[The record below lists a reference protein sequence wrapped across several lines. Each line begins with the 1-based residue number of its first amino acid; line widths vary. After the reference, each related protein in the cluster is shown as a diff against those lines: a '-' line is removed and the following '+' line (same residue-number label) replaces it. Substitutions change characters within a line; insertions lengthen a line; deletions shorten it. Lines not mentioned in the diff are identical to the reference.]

1 MDNNAL
7 RESIKIQA
15 RLELCRR
22 DFWEF
27 CKYYDDTFFNEKK
40 WHLKKIA
47 KAFQRVFEGELK
59 KLAISLPP
67 RGGKSY
73 LTSLFCAWCLG
84 KNPKGS
90 IMRNCYA
97 AKLAEKFSKDIR
109 DGIIISPKY
118 LEVFPNVKL
127 GKSTAIDGWSLE
139 GNTQPS
145 YFCAGVGGAITGF
158 GCNML
163 AILDD
168 PIKNF
173 EEAISE
179 ITIENVWNWY
189 TSTHLSRLES
199 GCPEIHIATR
209 WSTKD
214 PIGRL
219 TDVESEAYIKDMEV
233 ICIPALI
240 DGESFCPDI
249 KTTEEFLK
257 IKKVTDNLI
266 WEAEFMQE
274 PVNEKGQLFPLKELK
289 KFEMK
294 EIFTKKPDGIVG
306 VTDTAESGKDFLC
319 SISAR
324 IYGQDFYITDV
335 VFTQDGVEITEP
347 QVAAMIIR
355 TRIQSETIE
364 SNGGGFQYT
373 RNIKRLIKGRSTCT
387 VIPRRTVTN
396 KETRILMNSG
406 YVKEHVYFR
415 SDYEEGS
422 MYDKFMKQITS
433 YVKMA
438 KNPHDDAVDCI
449 TMLIENYSMR
459 KFGSEEKPFIDEE
472 EGKEYY
478 SEYHRMV
485 NNITGGVVN
494 DEMFDWRNW

>member
-1 MDNNAL
+1 MEINKEEL
-7 RESIKIQA
+7 KHQL

-22 DFWEF
+22 DFYEF
-27 CKYYDDTFFNEKK
+27 CKYYDDKFFTDGK

-47 KAFQRVFEGELK
+47 SAFQRVYEGELK
-59 KLAISLPP
+59 KLAVSMPP
-67 RGGKSY
+67 RAGKSY
-73 LTSLFCAWCLG
+73 ITSLFCAWCLG
-84 KNPKGS
+84 KNPMGS
-90 IMRNCYA
+90 IMRNSYA
-97 AKLAEKFSKDIR
+97 GKLAEKFSKDIR
-109 DGIIISPKY
+109 DGIIIHPKF
-118 LEVFPNVKL
+118 LEVFPNIKL
-127 GKSTAIDGWSLE
+127 GKNTVIDGWSIE

-168 PIKNF
+168 PLRNI
-173 EEAISE
+173 EDALSE
-179 ITIENVWNWY
+179 IVIDKTWDWY

-219 TDVESEAYIKDMEV
+219 TDIESEAYIPDMEV

-240 DGESFCPDI
+240 DGKSFCEEV
-249 KTTEEFLK
+249 KTTEEYIN
-257 IKKVTDNLI
+257 IKKVTDSII

-274 PVNEKGQLFPLKELK
+274 PVNEKGQLFPLKDLK
-289 KFEMK
+289 RFTMD
-294 EIFTKKPDGIVG
+294 EIRSKKPDGIVG
-306 VTDTAESGKDFLC
+306 VTDTAESGKDYLC

-335 VFTQDGVEITEP
+335 VFSQEGVEITEP
-347 QVAAMIIR
+347 MVAAMIIN
-355 TRIQSETIE
+355 TGIQSETIE
-364 SNGGGFQYT
+364 SNAGGFQYC
-373 RNIKRLIKGRSTCT
+373 RNIKNLVRGKSTCT
-387 VIPRRTVTN
+387 IIPRRTTTN

-422 MYDKFMKQITS
+422 QYDKFIRKLVA
-433 YVKMA
+433 YVKMG
-438 KNPHDDAVDCI
+438 KNQEDGSADAL
-449 TMLIENYSMR
+449 TMIIENYSMR
-459 KFGSEEKPFIDEE
+459 KFINDKPKFYDEE
-472 EGKEYY
+472 DNREYY
-478 SEYHRMV
+478 SEYDKMV